1 MMRAS
6 LCTVFTA
13 VCLFGLPAVAESDF
27 EIVVDVLPGTL
38 LISDD
43 LDSFEVRRP
52 SVEGD
57 FAIVD
62 AEETSLISIVPNV
75 KVGLGFEFDD
85 VYVTPSLGTGLIL
98 NTRFRSWMFRADLAA
113 DWRFGRTGTIGPH
126 IGAITL
132 TDTDWFGD
140 GKVDFSSD
148 SGFIYGGHVTIG
160 HDIVFVFSV
169 DIIDVEL
176 DVTTSDGWTAN
187 DTNVDLGGLM
197 LNFGVRGRF

>member
-1 MMRAS
+1 MRTT
-6 LCTVFTA
+6 LLTVFAA
-13 VCLFGLPAVAESDF
+13 VCLFGLPAAAESDL

-52 SVEGD
+52 TVED
-57 FAIVD
+57 EFVIVD
-62 AEETSLISIVPNV
+62 AEETSLVSIVPNV
-75 KVGLGFEFDD
+75 KVGIGLEFDD
-85 VYVTPSLGTGLIL
+85 VYVTPSVGTGLVL

-126 IGAITL
+126 IGAIWL

-140 GKVDFSSD
+140 GRVDFSSD
-148 SGFIYGGHVTIG
+148 GGFLFGGHITIG
-160 HDIVFVFSV
+160 HDIVFVFSLDV
-169 DIIDVEL
+169 IDAAM
-176 DVTTSDGWTAN
+176 DVTTSDDWVAN
-187 DTNVDLGGLM
+187 DTNVDLSGLM